1 MSSDGLHERLR
12 IPDSRLAEI
21 NDFLLDPENETVS
34 AVVDLVR
41 RYGGPEAINQK
52 AEEARRFERLM
63 ERLRD
68 SGSPYYQDVEWL
80 IAQREERAFVTMA
93 DYRRGVMGEHGSDTA
108 IDEAHAVTLE
118 ISALQYFPFLIAE
131 AKESI
136 EKRDLMPGRY
146 IRVRNMREQVEDNA
160 DIVATAVAMQV
171 IGASY
176 VETLDTRGTDG
187 ANVHLGGPETIAG
200 YFGGIGQPNEYA
212 LHWAEEYLEYYTTYG
227 IRQVLNVNDGTI
239 LIAYLMHRL
248 GVDCEFKISVF
259 FGSDNPYSML
269 WTMLM
274 ARLFARDDGS
284 TPLVGFNPSNST
296 NNQTLRQAAA
306 IREAL
311 ELEEKVR
318 FEHHVVESWKSIV
331 IQPYDRLE
339 EMVELAGEVKNL
351 AAKHEGG
358 IPDVERTLDHPSDIL
373 DYFLP
378 KEEVTAQG
386 LMPALERNYLEK
398 HRALNRTADA
408 LTRAGIGVICAQHL
422 HG

>member
-1 MSSDGLHERLR
+1 
-12 IPDSRLAEI
+12 
-21 NDFLLDPENETVS
+21 
-34 AVVDLVR
+34 
-41 RYGGPEAINQK
+41 
-52 AEEARRFERLM
+52 
-63 ERLRD
+63 
-68 SGSPYYQDVEWL
+68 
-80 IAQREERAFVTMA
+80 MA

-160 DIVATAVAMQV
+160 DIVATAAAMQV

-187 ANVHLGGPETIAG
+187 ANVHLGGPETITG

-212 LHWAEEYLEYYTTYG
+212 LQWAEEYLEYYTTYG

-358 IPDVERTLDHPSDIL
+358 IPDVERALDHPSDIL

-378 KEEVTAQG
+378 KEEVAAQG

-398 HRALNRTADA
+398 HRAVNRTADA
-408 LTRAGIGVICAQHL
+408 LTRAGIGVVCASRL
-422 HG
+422 HRA